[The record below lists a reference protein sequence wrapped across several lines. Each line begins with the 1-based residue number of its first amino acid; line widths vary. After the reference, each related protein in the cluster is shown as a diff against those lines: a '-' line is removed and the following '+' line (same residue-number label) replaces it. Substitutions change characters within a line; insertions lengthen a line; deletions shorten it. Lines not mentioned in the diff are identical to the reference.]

1 MTSGDLR
8 TMFYYHVVRSIMF
21 LFIHRRGRRSSAV
34 PNESHVELFQL
45 HTISVLSPGHLFAA
59 SQAYTH
65 MFHTKNQI
73 MLMFVS
79 YWHR

>member
-1 MTSGDLR
+1 MTSDDLR
-8 TMFYYHVVRSIMF
+8 TIFYYHVVRSIMF
-21 LFIHRRGRRSSAV
+21 LFIHQRGRVGSAV
-34 PNESHVELFQL
+34 PKESRVELFQV
-45 HTISVLSPGHLFAA
+45 HSISVLSPGHLFDA

-79 YWHR
+79 HWHR